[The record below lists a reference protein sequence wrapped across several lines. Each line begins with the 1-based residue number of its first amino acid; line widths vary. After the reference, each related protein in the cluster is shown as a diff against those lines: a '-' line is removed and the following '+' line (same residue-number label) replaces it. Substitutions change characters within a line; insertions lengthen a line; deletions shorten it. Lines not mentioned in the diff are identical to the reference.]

1 MKPIASSIRV
11 QDLDHCGIVAGIIDQ
26 MGLVEQINQELG
38 THPQE
43 IISAGVAV
51 KAMILNGLGL
61 VSAPLYLF
69 EKFFVGKATEH
80 LLGKGIQAEHLND
93 DRLGRV
99 LDQLFKAGV
108 TSLFVQVA
116 LASAAQFGVNRN
128 SLHLDSSSFHVHG
141 AYLGKD

>member
-1 MKPIASSIRV
+1 MPLASLIRV

-80 LLGKGIQAEHLND
+80 LLGEGIEPEHLND
-93 DRLGRV
+93 DREG
-99 LDQLFKAGV
+99 
-108 TSLFVQVA
+108 
-116 LASAAQFGVNRN
+116 ASPRPT
-128 SLHLDSSSFHVHG
+128 L
-141 AYLGKD
+141 